1 MRLKTLQIKGFKS
14 FADNTVLNF
23 NEDVIG
29 VVGPNGSGKS
39 NIVDA
44 IRWVLGEQKK
54 RELRLESMGDVIFN
68 GTKTRKKGGV
78 AQVTLTFENTK
89 NLLPTEYQEVSVS
102 RLIYQSGDTEYRLN
116 NVPCRLKDITTLLM
130 DTGVGSNSY
139 AIIALGMVDDILSD
153 KENARRK
160 MFEQAAGISK
170 YKRRKHETLNKLKI
184 TAGDLERVDDLLFE
198 LQKNMSSLE
207 RQAKR
212 TERFYALKKSYQDKS
227 VHAAFMNIDA
237 FQIQKAELDTKI
249 QKEILEYEKITAEQN
264 TKESALQKI
273 KKDNLSQEQN
283 LSGFQEE
290 VNKMI
295 NEIRNLEFDKKSSL
309 EKIAYNN
316 SRSDE
321 LIQGISSAKQNI
333 ALLTKECDEIEAE
346 LNVVKSEVAKVS
358 NEYEE
363 ANSLYLKTREDYDK
377 IRDEFD
383 VATRERQEG
392 ERILNEAEKDKAVL
406 ESRLSILTQ
415 DLGFLENTF
424 NEFASSQQELQ
435 GRLSTVE
442 SNLNEQ
448 QLELEKLQLSK
459 SVATKKRHE
468 LIEQKETQEKDLA
481 KVNRSIDAKVHQRDL
496 LQNMIDNLE
505 GYPESI
511 KFLNDKWN
519 SKVPVLADILNVNE
533 DLRGIVEQYLEP
545 YLNYFIVENIYEA
558 SDAIKLLSTAQKG
571 KANFF
576 LLDQIEYKASSTSA
590 KHNASHVNNYIDIDN
605 KYQRLTNFLLH
616 NVFIYDGDINELD
629 NSNGGVDHVFL
640 SKAGNF
646 IKNKFSVSGGSKG
659 LFEGSKI
666 GRKKSLADLK
676 EKIKSEERYLKE
688 IETKLEGVES
698 QLEEL
703 AKESYEEAIEELKSN
718 IELINLS
725 KTEINTKLSS
735 INEQVETQSTKRNS
749 INANKASILSNIT
762 AKTGIISEITNKL
775 QEANNGG
782 GVPETDL
789 SQFSEQLSASSA
801 KVNEIRIELIRQ
813 ENKLEGLTK
822 DFEYRTN
829 RINELKLI
837 ETKNS
842 EQSKTMLNEVQ
853 ELTSSSND
861 MELRLQDLYIIQ
873 KEKQSELSEVEQS
886 YFKEK
891 SGIHEKED
899 EIRELNRKITNANSL
914 INELKEKATSLRFE
928 IKTVDERL
936 KTEFNV
942 SLDDVKKDELDLTI
956 DLEVLN
962 EDVAKLKHRLAGYG
976 EINPLALEAYDE
988 IKIRYDE
995 MNQQREDILAAKES
1009 LLETIQEIEDTASLK
1024 FMTAFDQVRTNFK
1037 EVFRSLF
1044 SDEDDCDLVLLSDST
1059 PMDAKIE
1066 IIAKPKGKRPKTI
1079 SQLSGGEKTLT
1090 ATALLFALYLLKPAP
1105 FCVFD
1110 EVDAPLD
1117 DSNVHKFN
1125 KIINKFS
1132 KQSQFIV
1139 VTHNKL
1145 TMAEMDVI
1153 YGVYMQEQGVSGV
1166 SPVDLRNYEHQPYF
1180 ETVA

>member
-54 RELRLESMGDVIFN
+54 RELRLENMGDVIFN
-68 GTKTRKKGGV
+68 GTKKRKKGGV

-102 RLIYQSGDTEYRLN
+102 RLIYQSGDSEYRLN
-116 NVPCRLKDITTLLM
+116 GVVCRLKDITTLLM

-139 AIIALGMVDDILSD
+139 AIIALGMVDDILAD

-170 YKRRKHETLNKLKI
+170 YKKRKHETLNKLKI
-184 TAGDLERVDDLLFE
+184 TAADLERVDDLLFE

-212 TERFYALKKSYQDKS
+212 TEKFYGFKKEYQEKS
-227 VHAAFMNIDA
+227 VHAAIMNIDS
-237 FQIQKAELDTKI
+237 FLTHKSELDTKI
-249 QKEILEYEKITAEQN
+249 QNEILEYEKITAAQN

-283 LSGFQEE
+283 LSGYQEE

-295 NEIRNLEFDKKSSL
+295 NEIRNLEFDKKSST
-309 EKIAYNN
+309 EKITNN
-316 SRSDE
+316 KSRSDE
-321 LIQGISSAKQNI
+321 LIQGVSSAKQNI
-333 ALLTKECDEIEAE
+333 ELLSKECSELEQSHEIA
-346 LNVVKSEVAKVS
+346 KQEVATVK
-358 NEYEE
+358 EQFEL
-363 ANSLYLKTREDYDK
+363 AEDSYNRSKAEYDK
-377 IRDEFD
+377 IKDEFD

-415 DLGFLENTF
+415 DLGFLESTF
-424 NEFASSQQELQ
+424 SEFATNKANLENKLASIATDLENRQAELTKLQEL
-435 GRLSTVE
+435 R
-442 SNLNEQ
+442 NI
-448 QLELEKLQLSK
+448 
-459 SVATKKRHE
+459 ATKKKEE
-468 LIEQKETQEKDLA
+468 LTAEKEEQDQGLVKL
-481 KVNRSIDAKVHQRDL
+481 NRSIDAKVQKRDL

-511 KFLNDKWN
+511 KFLNDKWD
-519 SKVPVLADILNVNE
+519 SKVPILADILNVQE
-533 DLRGIVEQYLEP
+533 AHRGIVEQYLEP
-545 YLNYFIVENIYEA
+545 YLNYFIVDDISHAGE
-558 SDAIKLLSTAQKG
+558 AIKLLSTAQKG

-576 LLDQIEYKASSTSA
+576 LLDQIEYKAASTSA
-590 KHNASHVNNYIDIDN
+590 KSNATHVSNFLEIDQ

-616 NVFIYDGDINELD
+616 NVFIYDGELADLD
-629 NSNGGVDHVFL
+629 NNSGALDHVFL
-640 SKAGNF
+640 SRSGNF
-646 IKNKFSVSGGSKG
+646 IKNKFSISGGSKG

-666 GRKKSLADLK
+666 GRKKSLEDLK
-676 EKIKSEERYLKE
+676 EQIKEEERTRKELETYLAQLDKKIEE
-688 IETKLEGVES
+688 IN
-698 QLEEL
+698 
-703 AKESYEEAIEELKSN
+703 KESYDGDIEDLKSAIEV
-718 IELINLS
+718 INLT
-725 KTEINTKLSS
+725 KTEVSTKLNS
-735 INEQVETQSTKRNS
+735 ISEQVSTQSAKKQLIDND
-749 INANKASILSNIT
+749 KAGILTNIT
-762 AKTGIISEITNKL
+762 SKSHIISEISNKL
-775 QEANNGG
+775 SAALSGG

-789 SQFSEQLSASSA
+789 SHFSDQLSSNAT
-801 KVNEIRIELIRQ
+801 KVNDIKIELIRQ

-822 DFEYRTN
+822 DLDYRHN
-829 RINELKLI
+829 RIKELREI
-837 ETKNS
+837 EEKNTA
-842 EQSKTMLNEVQ
+842 QSKSLLE
-853 ELTSSSND
+853 EAEHLESSTKE
-861 MELRLQDLYIIQ
+861 MELRLKDLYVVQ
-873 KEKQSELSEVEQS
+873 KEKASQLSEVEQS

-899 EIRELNRKITNANSL
+899 EIRELNRKINNANSL
-914 INELKEKATSLRFE
+914 INELKEKQTTLKFE

-936 KTEFNV
+936 KTEFNI
-942 SLDDVKKDELDLTI
+942 SLDDVNKDELDLEI
-956 DLEVLN
+956 DLEILN
-962 EDVAKLKHRLAGYG
+962 EEVGKLKTKLANYG
-976 EINPLALEAYDE
+976 EINPLALEAYEE
-988 IKIRYDE
+988 IKIRFDS

-1024 FMTAFDQVRTNFK
+1024 FMEAFDQVRTNFK

-1166 SPVDLRNYEHQPYF
+1166 SPVDLRNYDHEPYF

>member
-68 GTKTRKKGGV
+68 GTKSRKKGGV

-116 NVPCRLKDITTLLM
+116 NVPCRLKDINSLLM

-139 AIIALGMVDDILSD
+139 AIIALGMVDDILAD

-170 YKRRKHETLNKLKI
+170 YKKRKHENPNKLKI
-184 TAGDLERVDDLLFE
+184 TGDDLERVDDLLFE

-212 TERFYALKKSYQDKS
+212 TEKFYGFKKEYQDKS
-227 VHAAFMNIDA
+227 VHAAIMNIDS
-237 FQIQKAELDTKI
+237 FLTQKAAMDTKI
-249 QKEILEYEKITAEQN
+249 QNEILEYEKITAAQN
-264 TKESALQKI
+264 TKESILQKI

-290 VNKMI
+290 VNNMI
-295 NEIRNLEFDKKSSL
+295 NEIRNLEFDKKSNT
-309 EKIAYNN
+309 EKIAYNK

-321 LIQGISSAKQNI
+321 LIQGITSAKQNLE
-333 ALLTKECDEIEAE
+333 LLSTECADIEQSLSIVKNEVTAVKEEFE
-346 LNVVKSEVAKVS
+346 S
-358 NEYEE
+358 
-363 ANSLYLKTREDYDK
+363 ANTFYLKNKEEYDK
-377 IRDEFD
+377 IKDDFD

-415 DLGFLENTF
+415 DLGFLESTF
-424 NEFASSQQELQ
+424 NEFATSQSSLQERLQ
-435 GRLSTVE
+435 TIESDLNNRL
-442 SNLNEQ
+442 Q
-448 QLELEKLQLSK
+448 ELEKLQIAREA
-459 SVATKKRHE
+459 ATKKKEE
-468 LIEQKETQEKDLA
+468 LTTEKESQNQDLI
-481 KVNRSIDAKVHQRDL
+481 KLNRSIDAKIQKRDL

-519 SKVPVLADILNVNE
+519 AQVPILADILNVKE
-533 DLRGIVEQYLEP
+533 EYRGIVEQYLEP
-545 YLNYFIVENIYEA
+545 YLNYFVVDNISQAGE
-558 SDAIKLLSTAQKG
+558 AIKLLSTAQKG

-576 LLDQIEYKASSTSA
+576 LLNQLDYKAASTSA
-590 KHNASHVNNYIDIDN
+590 KQNATHVNSVLEIEH
-605 KYQRLTNFLLH
+605 KYQRLTNFLLY
-616 NVFIYDGDINELD
+616 NVFIYDGELAELD
-629 NSNGGVDHVFL
+629 QTEGGTDHVFL
-640 SKAGNF
+640 SRSGNF
-646 IKNKFSVSGGSKG
+646 IKNKFSISGGSKG

-666 GRKKSLADLK
+666 GRKKSLEDLK
-676 EKIKSEERYLKE
+676 EKIKEEERLRKELETYLDQIHKQ
-688 IETKLEGVES
+688 I
-698 QLEEL
+698 
-703 AKESYEEAIEELKSN
+703 EEASKENHDNDIEDLKSA
-718 IELINLS
+718 IEVINLS
-725 KTEINTKLSS
+725 KTEVNTKLSS
-735 INEQVETQSTKRNS
+735 ITEQVETQSAKKQLIDTD
-749 INANKASILSNIT
+749 KALIITNIT
-762 AKTGIISEITNKL
+762 SKSHIISEITDKL
-775 QEANNGG
+775 SAALSGG

-789 SQFSEQLSASSA
+789 SHFSDQLSTSSA
-801 KVNEIRIELIRQ
+801 KVNDIRIELIRQ
-813 ENKLEGLTK
+813 ENKLESLTK
-822 DFEYRTN
+822 DLEYRKN
-829 RINELKLI
+829 RIKELTDIEETNTAQSQSLLQEAEQLSKVTNDMDLKL
-837 ETKNS
+837 K
-842 EQSKTMLNEVQ
+842 
-853 ELTSSSND
+853 
-861 MELRLQDLYIIQ
+861 DLYVVQ
-873 KEKQSELSEVEQS
+873 KERSSKLSEVEQT

-914 INELKEKATSLRFE
+914 INELKEKQTTLKFE

-936 KTEFNV
+936 KAEFNI
-942 SLDDVKKDELDLTI
+942 SLEEVNKSELDLEI
-956 DLEVLN
+956 NLEQLN
-962 EDVAKLKHRLAGYG
+962 AEVDKLKNKLANYG

-988 IKIRYDE
+988 IKIRFDS

-1024 FMTAFDQVRTNFK
+1024 FMDAFNQVRANFK

-1090 ATALLFALYLLKPAP
+1090 ATALLFSLYLLKPAP

-1166 SPVDLRNYEHQPYF
+1166 SPVDLRNYDHQPYF

>member
-54 RELRLESMGDVIFN
+54 SELRLESMGDVIFN
-68 GTKTRKKGGV
+68 GTKSRKKGGV

-116 NVPCRLKDITTLLM
+116 NITCRLKDITTLLM

-139 AIIALGMVDDILSD
+139 AIIALGMVDDILAD

-170 YKRRKHETLNKLKI
+170 YKKRKHETLNKLKI
-184 TAGDLERVDDLLFE
+184 TAADLERVDDLLFE
-198 LQKNMSSLE
+198 LQKNMTSLE

-212 TERFYALKKSYQDKS
+212 TEKFYGFKKEYQEKS
-227 VHAAFMNIDA
+227 VHAAIMNIDS
-237 FQIQKAELDTKI
+237 FLTQKTEMDTKI
-249 QKEILEYEKITAEQN
+249 QNEILEYEKITAEQN

-290 VNKMI
+290 VNKMV
-295 NEIRNLEFDKKSSL
+295 NEIRNLEFDKKSGN
-309 EKIAYNN
+309 EKIAYNK

-321 LIQGISSAKQNI
+321 LLQGISSAKQNI
-333 ALLTKECDEIEAE
+333 ELLTKESAEIGQSLDLA
-346 LNVVKSEVAKVS
+346 KREVAAVK
-358 NEYEE
+358 EE
-363 ANSLYLKTREDYDK
+363 FEVANNLYLKTKEDYDK
-377 IRDEFD
+377 VKDEFD

-424 NEFASSQQELQ
+424 SEFASSQSSLQE
-435 GRLSTVE
+435 RLATIEADLSAR
-442 SNLNEQ
+442 SQ
-448 QLELEKLQLSK
+448 ELEKLQTARAI
-459 SVATKKRHE
+459 ATQKNEE
-468 LIEQKETQEKDLA
+468 LTKEKDAQNQDLV
-481 KVNRSIDAKVHQRDL
+481 KLNRSIDAKIQKRDL

-511 KFLNDKWN
+511 KFLSDKWN
-519 SKVPVLADILNVNE
+519 SQVPILADILNVKE
-533 DLRGIVEQYLEP
+533 EYRGIVEQYLEP
-545 YLNYFIVENIYEA
+545 YLNYFIVDNISEA
-558 SDAIKLLSTAQKG
+558 SEAIKLLSTAQKG

-576 LLDQIEYKASSTSA
+576 LLDQIDYKASSSSA
-590 KHNASHVNNYIDIDN
+590 KQNATHVNAYLEIDN

-616 NVFIYDGDINELD
+616 NVFIYDGELAEL
-629 NSNGGVDHVFL
+629 NGAGGIQDHVFL
-640 SKAGNF
+640 SGSGNF
-646 IKNKFSVSGGSKG
+646 IKNKFSISGGSKG

-666 GRKKSLADLK
+666 GRKKSLEDLK
-676 EKIKSEERYLKE
+676 EQIKEEERTRKELENYLAQL
-688 IETKLEGVES
+688 TR

-703 AKESYEEAIEELKSN
+703 AKEDHREEIEELKSA
-718 IELINLS
+718 IEVINLS

-735 INEQVETQSTKRNS
+735 ITEQVQTQAAKKQL
-749 INANKASILSNIT
+749 INIDKASILTNIT
-762 AKTGIISEITNKL
+762 AKSQIISEIAGKMSAAL
-775 QEANNGG
+775 SGG

-789 SQFSEQLSASSA
+789 SHFSDQLSSSSA
-801 KVNEIRIELIRQ
+801 KVNDIKIELIRQ
-813 ENKLEGLTK
+813 ENKLESLTK
-822 DFEYRTN
+822 DLDYRNN
-829 RINELKLI
+829 RIRELKEI
-837 ETKNS
+837 EETNTT
-842 EQSKTMLNEVQ
+842 QSQSLLREAEELSASTNEMEVKLK
-853 ELTSSSND
+853 EL
-861 MELRLQDLYIIQ
+861 YVVQ
-873 KEKQSELSEVEQS
+873 KEKSSRLSEVEQS
-886 YFKEK
+886 YFEEK

-899 EIRELNRKITNANSL
+899 AIRELNRKINNANSL
-914 INELKEKATSLRFE
+914 INELKEKQTTLKFE

-936 KTEFNV
+936 KTEFDV
-942 SLDDVKKDELDLTI
+942 SLEDVTREELDLEI
-956 DLEVLN
+956 DLELLN
-962 EDVAKLKHRLAGYG
+962 EQVAKLKTKLANYG

-988 IKIRYDE
+988 IKIRFDS
-995 MNQQREDILAAKES
+995 MNQQREDILAAKDS

-1024 FMTAFDQVRTNFK
+1024 FMEAFNQVRANFK
-1037 EVFRSLF
+1037 DVFRSLF
-1044 SDEDDCDLVLLSDST
+1044 SEEDDCDLVLMSGST

-1066 IIAKPKGKRPKTI
+1066 VIAKPKGKRPKTI

-1125 KIINKFS
+1125 KIIKKFS

-1166 SPVDLRNYEHQPYF
+1166 SPVDLRNYDHQPYF

>member
-1 MRLKTLQIKGFKS
+1 MRLKTLQVKGFKS

-54 RELRLESMGDVIFN
+54 RELRLENMGDVIFN
-68 GTKTRKKGGV
+68 GTKTRKKSGV

-102 RLIYQSGDTEYRLN
+102 RLIYQSGETEYRLN
-116 NVPCRLKDITTLLM
+116 GITCRLKDITTLLM

-139 AIIALGMVDDILSD
+139 AIIALGMVDDILAD

-184 TAGDLERVDDLLFE
+184 TAADLERVDDLLFE

-212 TERFYALKKSYQDKS
+212 TEKFYAFKKEYQEKS
-227 VHAAFMNIDA
+227 AHAAIMNIDS
-237 FQIQKAELDTKI
+237 FLTQKSELDTKV
-249 QKEILEYEKITAEQN
+249 QNEILEYEKIVAEQH

-295 NEIRNLEFDKKSSL
+295 NEIRDLEFDKKSSQ
-309 EKIAYNN
+309 EKISNN
-316 SRSDE
+316 QTRSDE
-321 LIQGISSAKQNI
+321 LIQGITSAKQNI
-333 ALLTKECDEIEAE
+333 ELLSKECAEIEQSLGAA
-346 LNVVKSEVAKVS
+346 KSEVASVKE
-358 NEYEE
+358 EYEI
-363 ANSLYLKTREDYDK
+363 ANNLYIKTKGEYDVIK
-377 IRDEFD
+377 DEFD

-415 DLGFLENTF
+415 DLGFLESTF
-424 NEFASSQQELQ
+424 SEFATSQSDLQ
-435 GRLSTVE
+435 ARLETVE
-442 SNLNEQ
+442 SDLNDRQSELAKLQSDRTINLNKKE
-448 QLELEKLQLSK
+448 ELNEKKEVSDK
-459 SVATKKRHE
+459 E
-468 LIEQKETQEKDLA
+468 LVDL
-481 KVNRSIDAKVHQRDL
+481 NRSIDAKIQKRDL

-519 SKVPVLADILNVNE
+519 ASVPVLADILNVKE
-533 DLRGIVEQYLEP
+533 EFRGIVEQYLEP
-545 YLNYFIVENIYEA
+545 YLNYFIVNNV
-558 SDAIKLLSTAQKG
+558 SDAGEAIKLLSNAQKG

-576 LLDQIEYKASSTSA
+576 LLDQIDARSINASSIG
-590 KHNASHVNNYIDIDN
+590 NATHVNEFLEIEH
-605 KYQRLTNFLLH
+605 KYQKLTNFLLH
-616 NVFIYDGDINELD
+616 NVFIYDGELGD
-629 NSNGGVDHVFL
+629 LARANSSEDAVYL

-646 IKNKFSVSGGSKG
+646 IKNKFSISGGSKG

-666 GRKKSLADLK
+666 GRKKSLEDLK
-676 EKIKSEERYLKE
+676 VQIKSEERTRKE
-688 IETKLEGVES
+688 LETYITQLETKIS
-698 QLEEL
+698 
-703 AKESYEEAIEELKSN
+703 
-718 IELINLS
+718 NLS
-725 KTEINTKLSS
+725 KENFEEDIDDLKSAIEVINISKTELNTKLAS
-735 INEQVETQSTKRNS
+735 INEQVEAQSTKRNL
-749 INANKASILSNIT
+749 INTDKASIIGNIAT
-762 AKTGIISEITNKL
+762 KTGLISDIANKL
-775 QEANNGG
+775 NAALSGG

-789 SQFSEQLSASSA
+789 TGFSDQLSAQSA
-801 KVNEIRIELIRQ
+801 RVNDIKIELIRR
-813 ENKLEGLTK
+813 ENTLEGLTK
-822 DFEYRTN
+822 DFDYRNN
-829 RINELKLI
+829 RIIELREIEQKNSTQSQSLLAEVEELKGKSTDI
-837 ETKNS
+837 EARLK
-842 EQSKTMLNEVQ
+842 
-853 ELTSSSND
+853 EL
-861 MELRLQDLYIIQ
+861 YVVQ
-873 KEKQSELSEVEQS
+873 KEKSSKLSEVEQT

-899 EIRELNRKITNANSL
+899 EVRELNRKINNANSL
-914 INELKEKATSLRFE
+914 INELKEKQTTLKFE

-936 KTEFNV
+936 KAEFDI
-942 SLDDVKKDELDLTI
+942 SLDDINKDELDLEI
-956 DLEVLN
+956 DLEILN
-962 EDVAKLKHRLAGYG
+962 EQVAKLKNKLANYG

-988 IKIRYDE
+988 IKIRFDS

-1009 LLETIQEIEDTASLK
+1009 LLETIQEIEDTASIK
-1024 FMTAFDQVRTNFK
+1024 FMAAFDQVRINFR

-1044 SDEDDCDLVLLSDST
+1044 SDEDDCDLVLLSGST

-1166 SPVDLRNYEHQPYF
+1166 SPVDLRNYDHQPYF